1 MQWPHRAALIASI
14 VGAVTSALVAVALPR
29 FMDAYYEETIL
40 IEVAAPV
47 LYAACVLAAFKL
59 SNRSNHTFW
68 LLVLA
73 PFALWPYL
81 EIVLIIAIWTI
92 RGGAV

>member
-1 MQWPHRAALIASI
+1 LIASI
-14 VGAVTSALVAVALPR
+14 VGAVGSALIAVMLPR
-29 FMDAYYEETIL
+29 FTDAFYERTIL
-40 IEVAAPV
+40 IELAAPA
-47 LYAACVLAAFKL
+47 LYAACIVAVFEL
-59 SNRSNHTFW
+59 SNRSKQTFW

-73 PFALWPYL
+73 PLAFWPYL